1 MTKKRLG
8 ITLAALLT
16 ATVVSAFSAVG
27 CASQK
32 TSETTTIVSVE
43 SAAANTTVKAT
54 EAAKKIEE
62 VKEEI
67 PESELVSVE
76 DTKLSE
82 EERKMV
88 EEFAQ
93 KIDVMETNTILQYG
107 SAAQTKVADFS
118 ETALK
123 NVKTKD
129 LGDIGDMMTELI
141 GELKGFEIEEK
152 ESGIMSFFKKGAN
165 KVTNMKARYDKA
177 ADNVD
182 RISKVLEDHQV
193 TLMKDIALLDQLYEK
208 NLTNFK
214 ELTMYIMAGKK
225 KLEDVKNND
234 LPKLRA
240 EAARTGLPEDAQAA
254 NDLENAIIRFEKK
267 IHDLELTRVI
277 AIQTAP
283 QIRLVQNN
291 DTMMVEKI
299 QSTLVNTIPLWKSQM
314 VIAMGIG
321 HSHEAIKAQNE
332 VTEMTN
338 KLLKQNAEMLK
349 TATVETAK
357 ATERGIV
364 DLETLKNTNAKL
376 IETLDEV
383 KRIQEEGRAKRA
395 EAQIE
400 LRRIETELN
409 QKLSGVEESLKH

>member
-1 MTKKRLG
+1 MAEQEK
-8 ITLAALLT
+8 ITLTLDN
-16 ATVVSAFSAVG
+16 
-27 CASQK
+27 K
-32 TSETTTIVSVE
+32 VE
-43 SAAANTTVKAT
+43 EEEVK
-54 EAAKKIEE
+54 EE

-82 EERKMV
+82 EEKKMV
-88 EEFAQ
+88 EDFAQ

-152 ESGIMSFFKKGAN
+152 ESGIMSFFKKSAN
-165 KVTNMKARYDKA
+165 KVTNLKARYDKA

-182 RISKVLEDHQV
+182 RISKVLEEHQV

-214 ELTMYIMAGKK
+214 ELTMYILAGKK
-225 KLEDVKNND
+225 KLEDVKNNE

-240 EAARTGLPEDAQAA
+240 EAAKTGLPEDAQAA

-267 IHDLELTRVI
+267 IHDLELTRII

-338 KLLKQNAEMLK
+338 KLLKQNADMLK

-383 KRIQEEGRAKRA
+383 KRIQEEGRTKRA
-395 EAQIE
+395 EAQVE

-409 QKLSGVEESLKH
+409 QKLAGVEKTLKH

>member
-1 MTKKRLG
+1 MAEQEK
-8 ITLAALLT
+8 ITLTLDN
-16 ATVVSAFSAVG
+16 
-27 CASQK
+27 K
-32 TSETTTIVSVE
+32 VE
-43 SAAANTTVKAT
+43 EEEVK
-54 EAAKKIEE
+54 EE

>member
-1 MTKKRLG
+1 MAEQEK
-8 ITLAALLT
+8 ITLTLDN
-16 ATVVSAFSAVG
+16 
-27 CASQK
+27 K
-32 TSETTTIVSVE
+32 VE
-43 SAAANTTVKAT
+43 EEVK
-54 EAAKKIEE
+54 EE

-349 TATVETAK
+349 TTTVETAK

>member
-1 MTKKRLG
+1 MAEQEK
-8 ITLAALLT
+8 ITLTLDN
-16 ATVVSAFSAVG
+16 
-27 CASQK
+27 K
-32 TSETTTIVSVE
+32 VE
-43 SAAANTTVKAT
+43 EEEVK
-54 EAAKKIEE
+54 EE

-82 EERKMV
+82 EEKKMV
-88 EEFAQ
+88 EDFAQ

>member
-1 MTKKRLG
+1 MAEQEK
-8 ITLAALLT
+8 ITLTLDN
-16 ATVVSAFSAVG
+16 
-27 CASQK
+27 K
-32 TSETTTIVSVE
+32 VE
-43 SAAANTTVKAT
+43 EEVK
-54 EAAKKIEE
+54 EE

-214 ELTMYIMAGKK
+214 ELTMYILAGKK
-225 KLEDVKNND
+225 KLEDVKNNE

-240 EAARTGLPEDAQAA
+240 EAAKTGLPEDAQAA

>member
-1 MTKKRLG
+1 MAEQEK
-8 ITLAALLT
+8 ITLTLDN
-16 ATVVSAFSAVG
+16 
-27 CASQK
+27 K
-32 TSETTTIVSVE
+32 VE
-43 SAAANTTVKAT
+43 EEVK
-54 EAAKKIEE
+54 EE

-182 RISKVLEDHQV
+182 RISKVLEDRQV

-299 QSTLVNTIPLWKSQM
+299 QSTLVNTIPLWKSQL

>member
-1 MTKKRLG
+1 MAEQEK
-8 ITLAALLT
+8 ITLTLDN
-16 ATVVSAFSAVG
+16 
-27 CASQK
+27 K
-32 TSETTTIVSVE
+32 VE
-43 SAAANTTVKAT
+43 EEVK
-54 EAAKKIEE
+54 EE

-299 QSTLVNTIPLWKSQM
+299 QSTLVNTITLWKSQM

-383 KRIQEEGRAKRA
+383 KRIQ
-395 EAQIE
+395 
-400 LRRIETELN
+400 
-409 QKLSGVEESLKH
+409 

>member
-1 MTKKRLG
+1 MAEQEK
-8 ITLAALLT
+8 ITLTLDN
-16 ATVVSAFSAVG
+16 
-27 CASQK
+27 K
-32 TSETTTIVSVE
+32 VE
-43 SAAANTTVKAT
+43 EEEVK
-54 EAAKKIEE
+54 EE

-82 EERKMV
+82 EEKKMV
-88 EEFAQ
+88 EDFAQ

-107 SAAQTKVADFS
+107 SAAQIKVADFS

-152 ESGIMSFFKKGAN
+152 ESGIMSFFKKSAN
-165 KVTNMKARYDKA
+165 KVTNLKARYDKA

-182 RISKVLEDHQV
+182 RISKVLEEHQV

-214 ELTMYIMAGKK
+214 ELTMYILAGKK

>member
-1 MTKKRLG
+1 MAEQEK
-8 ITLAALLT
+8 ITLTLDN
-16 ATVVSAFSAVG
+16 
-27 CASQK
+27 K
-32 TSETTTIVSVE
+32 VE
-43 SAAANTTVKAT
+43 EEVK
-54 EAAKKIEE
+54 EE

>member
-1 MTKKRLG
+1 MAEQEK
-8 ITLAALLT
+8 ITLTLDN
-16 ATVVSAFSAVG
+16 
-27 CASQK
+27 K
-32 TSETTTIVSVE
+32 VE
-43 SAAANTTVKAT
+43 EEVK
-54 EAAKKIEE
+54 EE

-208 NLTNFK
+208 NLTNLK

>member
-1 MTKKRLG
+1 MAEQEK
-8 ITLAALLT
+8 ITLTLDN
-16 ATVVSAFSAVG
+16 
-27 CASQK
+27 K
-32 TSETTTIVSVE
+32 VE
-43 SAAANTTVKAT
+43 EEVK
-54 EAAKKIEE
+54 EE

-254 NDLENAIIRFEKK
+254 NDLSNSINRFEKK
-267 IHDLELTRVI
+267 LHDLELTRMVSV
-277 AIQTAP
+277 QMAP

-291 DTMMVEKI
+291 DTQMVEKI
-299 QSTLVNTIPLWKSQM
+299 QSTIVNTIPLWKSQM
-314 VIAMGIG
+314 LIALGIN
-321 HSHEAIKAQNE
+321 HSKEALKAQNE

-338 KLLKQNAEMLK
+338 RMLK
-349 TATVETAK
+349 ENAANLKMATIETAK
-357 ATERGIV
+357 QAERGIV
-364 DLETLKNTNAKL
+364 DIETLTDTNKKL
-376 IETLDEV
+376 IETLEEV
-383 KRIQEEGRAKRA
+383 QHIQEDGRKKRA
-395 EAQIE
+395 EAQVE
-400 LRRIETELN
+400 LRKIEAELQ
-409 QKLSGVEESLKH
+409 QKLTDVVNK

>member
-1 MTKKRLG
+1 
-8 ITLAALLT
+8 
-16 ATVVSAFSAVG
+16 
-27 CASQK
+27 
-32 TSETTTIVSVE
+32 
-43 SAAANTTVKAT
+43 
-54 EAAKKIEE
+54 
-62 VKEEI
+62 
-67 PESELVSVE
+67 
-76 DTKLSE
+76 
-82 EERKMV
+82 
-88 EEFAQ
+88 
-93 KIDVMETNTILQYG
+93 
-107 SAAQTKVADFS
+107 
-118 ETALK
+118 
-123 NVKTKD
+123 
-129 LGDIGDMMTELI
+129 MMTELI

>member
-1 MTKKRLG
+1 MAEQEK
-8 ITLAALLT
+8 ITLTLDN
-16 ATVVSAFSAVG
+16 
-27 CASQK
+27 K
-32 TSETTTIVSVE
+32 VE
-43 SAAANTTVKAT
+43 EEVK
-54 EAAKKIEE
+54 EE

-193 TLMKDIALLDQLYEK
+193 TIMKDIALLDQLYEK

>member
-1 MTKKRLG
+1 MAEQEK
-8 ITLAALLT
+8 ITLTLDN
-16 ATVVSAFSAVG
+16 
-27 CASQK
+27 K
-32 TSETTTIVSVE
+32 VE
-43 SAAANTTVKAT
+43 EEEVK
-54 EAAKKIEE
+54 EE

-82 EERKMV
+82 EEKKMV
-88 EEFAQ
+88 EDFAQ

-107 SAAQTKVADFS
+107 SAAQNKVADFS

>member
-1 MTKKRLG
+1 MAEQEK
-8 ITLAALLT
+8 ITLTLDN
-16 ATVVSAFSAVG
+16 
-27 CASQK
+27 K
-32 TSETTTIVSVE
+32 VE
-43 SAAANTTVKAT
+43 EEVK
-54 EAAKKIEE
+54 EE

-383 KRIQEEGRAKRA
+383 KRIQQEGRAKRA

>member
-1 MTKKRLG
+1 MAEQEK
-8 ITLAALLT
+8 ITLTLDN
-16 ATVVSAFSAVG
+16 
-27 CASQK
+27 K
-32 TSETTTIVSVE
+32 VE
-43 SAAANTTVKAT
+43 EEEVK
-54 EAAKKIEE
+54 EE

-82 EERKMV
+82 EEKKMV
-88 EEFAQ
+88 EDFAQ

-107 SAAQTKVADFS
+107 SAAQNKVADFS

-225 KLEDVKNND
+225 KLEDVKNNE

>member
-1 MTKKRLG
+1 
-8 ITLAALLT
+8 
-16 ATVVSAFSAVG
+16 
-27 CASQK
+27 
-32 TSETTTIVSVE
+32 
-43 SAAANTTVKAT
+43 
-54 EAAKKIEE
+54 
-62 VKEEI
+62 
-67 PESELVSVE
+67 
-76 DTKLSE
+76 
-82 EERKMV
+82 
-88 EEFAQ
+88 
-93 KIDVMETNTILQYG
+93 
-107 SAAQTKVADFS
+107 
-118 ETALK
+118 
-123 NVKTKD
+123 
-129 LGDIGDMMTELI
+129 
-141 GELKGFEIEEK
+141 
-152 ESGIMSFFKKGAN
+152 MSFFKKGAN

-383 KRIQEEGRAKRA
+383 KRIQ
-395 EAQIE
+395 
-400 LRRIETELN
+400 
-409 QKLSGVEESLKH
+409 